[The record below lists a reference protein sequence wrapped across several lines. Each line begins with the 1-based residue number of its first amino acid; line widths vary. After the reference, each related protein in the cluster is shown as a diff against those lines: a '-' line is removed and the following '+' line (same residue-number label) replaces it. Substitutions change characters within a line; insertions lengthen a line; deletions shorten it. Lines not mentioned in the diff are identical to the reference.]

1 MTVDRRINKS
11 KTALK
16 EALLMLMD
24 NKDFSKITI
33 TDIVNLSNLNRG
45 TFYKH
50 YQTKEELLG
59 DLIEEVIEDLNRSYR
74 EPYLQKDKLEI
85 SDLSSSSIK
94 IFEHV
99 FLYRKFY
106 KIIIH
111 SNVLPGFQNKICQV
125 LKDLVL
131 QDLSTKN
138 GLIKNINPEIFSSY
152 MAYAIFGLIVEWVNG
167 NFSYTPSYMSEQLI
181 EILSYTTIKI

>member
-16 EALLMLMD
+16 EALLILME
-24 NKDFSKITI
+24 NKDFNKITI
-33 TDIVNLSNLNRG
+33 TDIVNISNLNRG

-59 DLIEEVIEDLNRSYR
+59 DLIEEVLEDLIRSYR
-74 EPYLQKDKLEI
+74 EPYLQKDILGI

-94 IFEHV
+94 IYEHV
-99 FLYRKFY
+99 FLYAKFY

-125 LKDLVL
+125 LKNLVL
-131 QDLSTKN
+131 QDLTSKS
-138 GLIKNINPEIFSSY
+138 GLLKNINPEIFSSY
-152 MAYAIFGLIVEWVNG
+152 IAYAIFGLIVEWVNG
-167 NFSYTPSYMSEQLI
+167 NFSYTPAYMSEQLI
-181 EILSYTTIKI
+181 GILSYTTFIT

>member
-1 MTVDRRINKS
+1 MTVARRINKS

-16 EALLMLMD
+16 EALLILME
-24 NKDFSKITI
+24 NKDYNKITI
-33 TDIVNLSNLNRG
+33 TDIVNISNLNRG

-50 YQTKEELLG
+50 YQTKEELLEELIG
-59 DLIEEVIEDLNRSYR
+59 EVIADLIRSYR
-74 EPYLQKDKLEI
+74 EPYLQKSKLEI

-99 FLYRKFY
+99 YLYGKFY

-111 SNVLPGFQNKICQV
+111 SNALPGFQSKICQV
-125 LKDLVL
+125 LKNLVL

-138 GLIKNINPEIFSSY
+138 DLNKNINPEIFSSY
-152 MAYAIFGLIVEWVNG
+152 FAYAIFGIIVEWVDQ
-167 NFSYTPSYMSEQLI
+167 NFSYTPTYMSEQLI
-181 EILSYTTIKI
+181 RILSYTTIIT